1 MFIEYYEDYRGM
13 NSPADYGYNSYV
25 MDDTYRQLVDDGVA
39 AGGSFD
45 SEASQDQDYILQNR
59 LHTLQANSGM
69 IQRIQTGACSVVSRS
84 VLDTFSKIS
93 SAQMKTHTVQSGSGP
108 VWRATDAA
116 IQGPFARF

>member
-1 MFIEYYEDYRGM
+1 M

-69 IQRIQTGACSVVSRS
+69 I
-84 VLDTFSKIS
+84 
-93 SAQMKTHTVQSGSGP
+93 
-108 VWRATDAA
+108 
-116 IQGPFARF
+116 